1 MEFLDRIC
9 SREIVSSKAQRI
21 RSIFFSSSN
30 ESVEHIKGI
39 SCDIFMENID
49 CMISDASKY
58 YEVSKKKLFIGSFA
72 SQHLSEVGMFTTK
85 TSAFSISEFNPILF
99 RFISLTKSKESRFHE
114 ISVNDVKSCEHFV
127 SLH

>member
-1 MEFLDRIC
+1 MEFFNATPRKRLLDRIC

-58 YEVSKKKLFIGSFA
+58 YEVSTTKKLFIGSLA

-99 RFISLTKSKESRFHE
+99 RFISLTIERIALSRDF
-114 ISVNDVKSCEHFV
+114 C
-127 SLH
+127 